1 MLAQIIVEKDS
12 SAAAAYAARRVIH
25 CLSQNKEPVIALP
38 AGDTPLPMYAMLLR
52 FNAASG
58 VNLSAARYIGISEWL
73 GVGTE
78 DAGGHRCMLNERFFI
93 PAGIEAGRV
102 RSFDG
107 RAKDPQAEAAGMSAY
122 IDSLPGIDL
131 AVLDVGPNGFVGFYE
146 TGDQMSESFGIVR
159 LSPAMMDWGKKYFG
173 GQEPPSF
180 GATMSLKALLS
191 AKSVVLPVTGPH
203 KREVMRAILR
213 DHADCPAARFCS
225 HKNAVFVLDMAA
237 NPFL

>member
-12 SAAAAYAARRVIH
+12 TAAAAYAARRVIQ

-38 AGDTPLPMYAMLLR
+38 AGDTPLPMYAELLR
-52 FNAASG
+52 LNTAGGVGLGSAS
-58 VNLSAARYIGISEWL
+58 YIGISEWL
-73 GVGTE
+73 GLGKE
-78 DAGGHRCMLNERFFI
+78 DKGGQRFSLYQNFFI
-93 PAGIEAGRV
+93 PAGIAESQV

-107 RAKDPQAEAAGMSAY
+107 RAQDPQAEAAGMSAY

-131 AVLDVGPNGFVGFYE
+131 AILNVGLNGYVGFNE
-146 TGDQMSESFGIVR
+146 TGNQLNESFGIVR
-159 LSPAMMDWGKKYFG
+159 FSPVMIDWSKKYFG
-173 GQEPPSF
+173 GLEPPAF
-180 GATMSLKALLS
+180 GATMSLKALQN
-191 AKSVVLPVTGPH
+191 AKSVVLLVTGPH
-203 KREVMRAILR
+203 KRETMRAILR